1 MSRVPSGSEASSGCQ
16 TDQYNESEWS
26 DFNMR
31 MCAITSRGSSWD
43 SLDRMLLLKACYLYL
58 SLNLCL

>member
-1 MSRVPSGSEASSGCQ
+1 MNE
-16 TDQYNESEWS
+16 YNESEWS

-43 SLDRMLLLKACYLYL
+43 SLDRMVLLKACYLYL